1 MAQASGSPLASAR
14 PALSGLHEFA
24 PQRPFGVSSKQ
35 TSGVGVSESA
45 GWHHTLLGK
54 PHPFRGKFTQLT
66 ANMGYL
72 YPQPQAG
79 PTPTYL
85 LPVGILGMVRYD
97 WVLLA
102 MRWEHLTQQGQDPT
116 ILRVQGKRGSVD
128 LRDHGSLRDHG
139 DLRVHKRESYH
150 PAQDSVPTLL
160 TP

>member
-1 MAQASGSPLASAR
+1 
-14 PALSGLHEFA
+14 
-24 PQRPFGVSSKQ
+24 
-35 TSGVGVSESA
+35 
-45 GWHHTLLGK
+45 
-54 PHPFRGKFTQLT
+54 
-66 ANMGYL
+66 MGYL

-79 PTPTYL
+79 PTSTYL
-85 LPVGILGMVRYD
+85 LSVGILGMVRYD

-102 MRWEHLTQQGQDPT
+102 MRWEHQTQQGQDPT

-128 LRDHGSLRDHG
+128 LRDHG